1 MTTFEELENC
11 VKQNDAMSFLICY
24 LKLLNQNESLDLP
37 KSTNKKD
44 LEMEWEDILP
54 PNCKNGLPSFYSAL
68 STLWLSLLQTPNL
81 NESDNLIKTLLETL
95 EHNQQA
101 SQPKEGG
108 IFVTKSDD
116 YSLENKLLTNPL
128 PKENIL
134 QEINIAI
141 NKKDSL
147 TFLENYCYLCIIDTT
162 FTLPQRTTQ
171 EHIENEWSI
180 ILNKIT
186 SSHSMPITEIS
197 KIYFNLIHTHGIPNN
212 NNTIILFYKSLTNKK
227 KAT

>member
-44 LEMEWEDILP
+44 LEMEWEDIIP

-68 STLWLSLLQTPNL
+68 STLWLSLLQKPNL
-81 NESDNLIKTLLETL
+81 NESDNLIKTLLKTL

-108 IFVTKSDD
+108 VFATKSDD
-116 YSLENKLLTNPL
+116 YTLENTLLNNPL
-128 PKENIL
+128 PIEIL
-134 QEINIAI
+134 LQKIN
-141 NKKDSL
+141 NTTSKKDINQ
-147 TFLENYCYLCIIDTT
+147 FLENYCYLCIIDKTY
-162 FTLPQRTTQ
+162 TLPKRTSLEQ
-171 EHIENEWSI
+171 IENEWKNIMHNHFPFHSI
-180 ILNKIT
+180 PVIDL
-186 SSHSMPITEIS
+186 S

-212 NNTIILFYKSLTNKK
+212 QKTILLFYKSLSNKNKK
-227 KAT
+227 T